1 MEQSGKRGK
10 YERSEDISMLK
21 CVTHHCHTERNGTGK
36 LIN

>member
-1 MEQSGKRGK
+1 MN
-10 YERSEDISMLK
+10 EDITMLK